1 MASDTPDTTRTDPA
15 TPDAPTG
22 TPEDRA
28 NPEARHDHDHPHDH
42 EHDHDHE
49 HPDEPKAE
57 AKLKQN
63 VEIHDAGP
71 CKKHIKV
78 TVERPDIDARF
89 EDKYKELAKDHRTTV
104 DGFRPG
110 KAPRVLLV
118 RRFQKDVKEQ
128 VRAEV
133 LMASLEQLAEDNNL
147 NPLSPPDIDPGKID
161 IPDEGPMVYEF
172 DVEVRPEFELANYKE
187 LKLKRPTYP
196 ITDAD
201 VEREEKR
208 ILEGAGQIVPK
219 PGDPPVVD
227 LGDIITADITT
238 RYNGKVI
245 HTVPEARLRVDSRL
259 ALKDGVAENF
269 GDVMKGAKDGETRTV
284 DIVLSGNVADQALRG
299 QTVQADFHVNDI
311 KTVRL
316 PELTPA
322 LLDSFGVRSQEQ
334 LRELI
339 RVSLERRLEYAQ
351 RQSARTQVLEQ
362 LAGDANWELP
372 QDLLRRQARR
382 TLQRRVMEMRNAG
395 MAEDE
400 IAGRQRLLQ
409 QDVLQS
415 TANAL
420 KEHFVL
426 QKIAEL
432 EKIEIQEEDI
442 DEEIERLASRSDES
456 PRKVRA
462 RLEREDLIE
471 TLATELLERK
481 ALDLVLSSAEYTDEA
496 LNQADTRAASET
508 VATVEAQAS
517 PGELTDMSQE
527 EPKAEEAKAETE
539 EKAEGGESAEG
550 AAPETP
556 ETPET
561 KG

>member
-1 MASDTPDTTRTDPA
+1 MADTTDTTRTDPKA
-15 TPDAPTG
+15 PDAPGG
-22 TPEDRA
+22 TPEDKA
-28 NPEARHDHDHPHDH
+28 NPEAGHGHDHEHGHDHDH
-42 EHDHDHE
+42 DHDHAHE
-49 HPDEPKAE
+49 
-57 AKLKQN
+57 KLKQD
-63 VEIHDAGP
+63 VEIRDAGP

-78 TVERPDIDARF
+78 TVDRGDIDARF

-161 IPDEGPMVYEF
+161 IPDEGPLVYEF
-172 DVEVRPEFELANYKE
+172 DVEVRPEFELPNYKG
-187 LKLKRPTYP
+187 LKIKRPTYP

-219 PGDPPVVD
+219 PGDPPAVD
-227 LGDIITADITT
+227 LGDIITVDITT
-238 RYNGKVI
+238 RYNGRVI
-245 HTVPEARLRVDSRL
+245 HTVPEARLRVDNRL

-269 GDVMKGAKDGETRTV
+269 GETVKGAKPGETRTV
-284 DIVLSGNVADQALRG
+284 EIVLSGNVADENLRG
-299 QTVQADFHVNDI
+299 KTVQADFQVKDV

-316 PELTPA
+316 PEVTPH
-322 LLDSFGVRSQEQ
+322 LLERFGVHSREQ

-382 TLQRRVMEMRNAG
+382 TLQRRVLEMRNAG
-395 MAEDE
+395 MSDEE

-432 EKIEIQEEDI
+432 EKIEIEEQDI
-442 DEEIERLASRSDES
+442 DDEIDRIALRSDES

-481 ALDLVLSSAEYTDEA
+481 ALDLVLESAEYEDEA
-496 LNQADTRAASET
+496 LNKEQSQAAEA
-508 VATVEAQAS
+508 VATVEAQAT
-517 PGELTDMSQE
+517 PGELKEIGED
-527 EPKAEEAKAETE
+527 EEAEGEGE
-539 EKAEGGESAEG
+539 EKAEGGAESEG
-550 AAPETP
+550 GA
-556 ETPET
+556 PET